1 MAAAP
6 CSMAGARRSSS
17 AGTRRSRPPARV
29 VPVPSA
35 TNVQV
40 ARLAAGAW
48 MPRTNPPRAV
58 MPLVVTCEGPTEDLC
73 PAICREL
80 ATQLEWAVF
89 GESAIPADAAPHG
102 VIPATRAPH
111 DKGAVVVALDVNQS
125 APAFEQGSPEP
136 VRKRG
141 SSTADAGKPRRITQT
156 CRSSSADARTCAGC

>member
-1 MAAAP
+1 
-6 CSMAGARRSSS
+6 
-17 AGTRRSRPPARV
+17 
-29 VPVPSA
+29 
-35 TNVQV
+35 
-40 ARLAAGAW
+40 
-48 MPRTNPPRAV
+48 

-136 VRKRG
+136 SVSEVRVLLTQG
-141 SSTADAGKPRRITQT
+141 TTTDYADLPLFISRR
-156 CRSSSADARTCAGC
+156 ADLRRVLSRLNGGIGA